1 MKAAEAARLFLV
13 WLFKQEPA
21 QIRQTRLPQRGED
34 MQEYQIAACQVSCM
48 AQKTVVSPQWCQTLR
63 ITVFSGDIKNNTYLC
78 FYQVLSITQGS
89 AAGVKSMLK
98 EKISLFIDKIRSI
111 DGVAACALVSR
122 DGIISGKFFDRE
134 LNEPWFGAL
143 SATILASAES
153 VGSIIKS
160 RSMLSVT
167 IRAQDTSVMIMG
179 AGENFLISAIISD
192 KADPA
197 KVHAEMLAVAQ
208 KIGEAM

>member
-1 MKAAEAARLFLV
+1 
-13 WLFKQEPA
+13 
-21 QIRQTRLPQRGED
+21 
-34 MQEYQIAACQVSCM
+34 
-48 AQKTVVSPQWCQTLR
+48 
-63 ITVFSGDIKNNTYLC
+63 
-78 FYQVLSITQGS
+78 
-89 AAGVKSMLK
+89 MLK
-98 EKISLFIDKIRSI
+98 EKISAFVDQIRSI

-122 DGIISGKFFDRE
+122 DGIISGKYFDRE

-167 IRAQDTSVMIMG
+167 IRAQDANVMIMG
-179 AGENFLISAIISD
+179 AGENFLVAAILKD
-192 KADPA
+192 NADPV
-197 KVHAEMLAVAQ
+197 KIHGDLLAISQ